1 MGQSVILIFLILSLL
16 WFCYEYNFEHV
27 KANNNKGIETSFLR
41 GLDFHFLTTN
51 FRCRELNLHSQ
62 EGLSQLVIILPWQ
75 QTSDIFVY
83 CISSLYHLFGG
94 LS

>member
-1 MGQSVILIFLILSLL
+1 MILIFLILSLPWL
-16 WFCYEYNFEHV
+16 CYEYNFEHI

-51 FRCRELNLHSQ
+51 FCCRELNLYSQ
-62 EGLSQLVIILPWQ
+62 RGLSQLDIILRWQ
-75 QTSDIFVY
+75 QTSYIFVY
-83 CISSLYHLFGG
+83 CISSLYHLFEG